1 MVRPASFWRLQSVW
15 EQCEWADENPGKEK
29 KEKAEHASIEDEQGS
44 YERHVLRKPDENFV
58 LLW

>member
-1 MVRPASFWRLQSVW
+1 MSESSVNGLMT
-15 EQCEWADENPGKEK
+15 NPGKEK
-29 KEKAEHASIEDEQGS
+29 KEKAEHASIEEEQGS